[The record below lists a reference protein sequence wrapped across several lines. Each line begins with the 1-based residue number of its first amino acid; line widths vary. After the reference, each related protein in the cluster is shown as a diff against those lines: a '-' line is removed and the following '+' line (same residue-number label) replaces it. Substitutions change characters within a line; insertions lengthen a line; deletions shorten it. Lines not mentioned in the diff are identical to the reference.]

1 MNNEAPI
8 KSVIITG
15 NSKSQITYKLHPD
28 TEFSQGVWY
37 ISVSSLAY
45 SSNIELNE
53 LFSVSCN
60 LVKSHRIVNNYEV
73 QCYEQPFGM
82 FLLKSPSKN
91 VINFG
96 DSKWLYINAL
106 SNELK
111 ITIQKL
117 ESEDPL
123 KADCDFY
130 IHLLFKRV
138 K

>member
-53 LFSVSCN
+53 LCSVSCN
-60 LVKSHRIVNNYEV
+60 LVKSHRIV
-73 QCYEQPFGM
+73 
-82 FLLKSPSKN
+82 KDR
-91 VINFG
+91 I
-96 DSKWLYINAL
+96 I
-106 SNELK
+106 
-111 ITIQKL
+111 
-117 ESEDPL
+117 
-123 KADCDFY
+123 
-130 IHLLFKRV
+130 
-138 K
+138 